1 MTTSK
6 GKAKTV
12 SVGTTIYRAL
22 VAVEGNDAARVR
34 QANGSTFKVAIPAT
48 IAPRLRARLGSVVG
62 LKGVAT
68 WRIRDM
74 KMLAFEAE
82 ELTAYD
88 PDSMPLT
95 EAFEALAEASEG
107 RWEGVDA
114 VEYVNR
120 VRYGIDSSPSSS
132 SGDAPPGAAK
142 EG

>member
-12 SVGTTIYRAL
+12 SGGTTIYRVL
-22 VAVEGNDAARVR
+22 VAVEDNVAARVR

-82 ELTAYD
+82 ELTPYD

-95 EAFEALAEASEG
+95 EAFACLASASQG
-107 RWEGVDA
+107 RWEDVDA
-114 VEYVNR
+114 VEYVDR
-120 VRYGIDSSPSSS
+120 VRYGIDPGPSS
-132 SGDAPPGAAK
+132 SGDAPPGAAE
-142 EG
+142 EGR